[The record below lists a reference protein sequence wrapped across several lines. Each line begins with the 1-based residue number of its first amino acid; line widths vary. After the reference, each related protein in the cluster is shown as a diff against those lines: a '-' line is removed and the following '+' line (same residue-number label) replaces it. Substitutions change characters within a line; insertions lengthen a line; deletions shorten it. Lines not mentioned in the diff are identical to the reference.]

1 MSQPAG
7 LGVAG
12 DTWVLTASGPRQIHT
27 LVGRQ
32 HVTIVH
38 GQPFTTTAEG
48 ARSLGEGPLVRLR
61 TVEGYQLR
69 LGPAQPVQ
77 RPDGAW
83 SPAARLQPGDGLRL
97 QRHLQASVWPIE
109 EARELLHGLVQRARL
124 VRDADGRLAVLLPA
138 DGYDPIELQR
148 TLLRL
153 GLPSRVCAEGML
165 LVRGAALLDLARML
179 DPEHPRAAELR
190 RAGLQARESGED
202 DPFVAHVESVAADA
216 HDELFTCRVPGV
228 QAFGANGLVVQHA

>member
-1 MSQPAG
+1 
-7 LGVAG
+7 
-12 DTWVLTASGPRQIHT
+12 VLTASGPRQIRT

-32 HVTIVH
+32 HVTIMH
-38 GQPFTTTAEG
+38 GQPFTTAAEG
-48 ARSLGEGPLVRLR
+48 ARALGEGALVRLR

-77 RPDGAW
+77 LRDGAW
-83 SPAARLQPGDGLRL
+83 SPAGRLQPGDCLRL
-97 QRHLQASVWPIE
+97 QRNLRPAVWPTQ
-109 EARELLHGLVQRARL
+109 EARELVRGLALRARL
-124 VRDADGRLAVLLPA
+124 VRDADGRPAVLLPP

-153 GLPSRVCAEGML
+153 GLPSHLGAEGML
-165 LVRGAALLDLARML
+165 QVRGAALRDLAHML
-179 DPEHPRAAELR
+179 DPEHPRSAELR
-190 RAGLQARESGED
+190 RAGLQSQPSHDE
-202 DPFVAHVESVAADA
+202 DPFVARVRSVDPDA